1 MATYFNRIES
11 PSLIYDLATY
21 RYENTNTEARYFGA
35 EFSFNA
41 TLGARLLIDQQ
52 LTFTETEE
60 GDLRYL
66 PNVSSQTRL
75 TYNFSQGWS
84 ADLGSQLIGKRFG
97 LDNVTVLNQYQLIN
111 FSITRELKNLPI
123 RFFLHF
129 TNLFNVDYI
138 EIEGYATRGRNLLG
152 GLRYRIL

>member
-1 MATYFNRIES
+1 
-11 PSLIYDLATY
+11 LATY
-21 RYENTNTEARYFGA
+21 RYENANAEARYFGA

-41 TLGARLLIDQQ
+41 TLGANLLIDQQ
-52 LTFTETEE
+52 LTFTETDE

-75 TYNFSQGWS
+75 TYNFSEGWS
-84 ADLGSQLIGKRFG
+84 ADLSSQLIGKRFG
-97 LDNVTVLNQYQLIN
+97 LDNVTVLDQYQLIN
-111 FSITRELKNLPI
+111 LSVSRELKKHPV

-138 EIEGYATRGRNLLG
+138 EIEGYASRGRNLIG
-152 GLRYRIL
+152 GLRYRIF